1 MPANNS
7 KVMSQPLLQ
16 KLNMKYIIKYDKD
29 NDAIV
34 VSLSTC
40 KRVTIHDA
48 NRPFHIN
55 AKKYKRKICFNMT
68 VIDIWKELS
77 EEKKYSIYTIF
88 DVQNAATTL
97 KVMYQPITKQ
107 KIIELL
113 KHKFEG
119 IKKV

>member
-1 MPANNS
+1 MPANNYR
-7 KVMSQPLLQ
+7 VLSQNILS
-16 KLNMKYIIKYDKD
+16 KLNSKYIIKYDKD
-29 NDAIV
+29 ANNIV

-40 KRVTIHDA
+40 RRVTVHDA
-48 NRPFHIN
+48 NKPFHIN
-55 AKKYKRKICFNMT
+55 AKSLKKKVCFNMT

-77 EEKKYSIYTIF
+77 QERKYSIYTIF
-88 DVQNAATTL
+88 DVQNAANLL

-107 KIIELL
+107 KIIEQL